1 MNSFGAD
8 FLLRFRPFQ
17 SSFLPFNPPYISNKG
32 FNSDVVPT
40 RWNAGDTETL
50 CRFLDSYA
58 EKDNGKNGRKGNV
71 KTEWRM
77 EGEEAMVP
85 NVGQSEKLLP

>member
-40 RWNAGDTETL
+40 RWNAGDTERL
-50 CRFLDSYA
+50 CVVSWILTQKRIMA
-58 EKDNGKNGRKGNV
+58 KMVGRV
-71 KTEWRM
+71 M
-77 EGEEAMVP
+77 
-85 NVGQSEKLLP
+85 